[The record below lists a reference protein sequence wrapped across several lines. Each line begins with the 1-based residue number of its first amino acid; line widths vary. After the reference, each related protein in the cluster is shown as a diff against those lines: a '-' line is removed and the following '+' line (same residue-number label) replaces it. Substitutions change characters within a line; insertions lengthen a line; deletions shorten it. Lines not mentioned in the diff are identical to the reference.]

1 MHFLNFEVFLSYRI
15 SRIFCRRCFDYKII
29 MIIILRLKRELCPGG
44 IRTHRC
50 IRKIQPKLS
59 PIIFFFRFI
68 QMLQPICK
76 NFTKLIVRR
85 VNINV
90 YFKLKDP
97 FIHCSF
103 TQRNSH
109 LFYNK
114 YSSITNVHNKI
125 YPNTK
130 LFRHLLERLQQR
142 FKKKRKMAR
151 GNIFNSSRWK
161 LIQIKQQVILSP
173 ESPGILFR
181 YTGNGFINY
190 TAITLSMNQI
200 FIILAFLCDK
210 SESRI
215 SHVFRLVSY

>member
-1 MHFLNFEVFLSYRI
+1 MHSENTA
-15 SRIFCRRCFDYKII
+15 KII
-29 MIIILRLKRELCPGG
+29 
-44 IRTHRC
+44 TNY
-50 IRKIQPKLS
+50 
-59 PIIFFFRFI
+59 FFFSFHPNVATN
-68 QMLQPICK
+68 LQEFYQIDNTC
-76 NFTKLIVRR
+76 TTQVRR
-85 VNINV
+85 VNILNV

-114 YSSITNVHNKI
+114 YSSITNLHNKI

-130 LFRHLLERLQQR
+130 FYRHLLERLQQR
-142 FKKKRKMAR
+142 FFLKRKMAR
-151 GNIFNSSRWK
+151 GNISNSSRWK
-161 LIQIKQQVILSP
+161 LIQIKKQVILSP

-200 FIILAFLCDK
+200 FIILAFLSDK

-215 SHVFRLVSY
+215 SYVFRLVSY

>member
-1 MHFLNFEVFLSYRI
+1 
-15 SRIFCRRCFDYKII
+15 
-29 MIIILRLKRELCPGG
+29 
-44 IRTHRC
+44 
-50 IRKIQPKLS
+50 
-59 PIIFFFRFI
+59 
-68 QMLQPICK
+68 MLQPICK

-85 VNINV
+85 VDINV

-114 YSSITNVHNKI
+114 YSSITNVHYKI
-125 YPNTK
+125 YPKHQVLSSFIGKIATAIF
-130 LFRHLLERLQQR
+130 L
-142 FKKKRKMAR
+142 KKRKMAR
-151 GNIFNSSRWK
+151 GNISNSWRWK

-181 YTGNGFINY
+181 YTGNGFMNY

-215 SHVFRLVSY
+215 SYVFRLVSY

>member
-1 MHFLNFEVFLSYRI
+1 MPRRHPNTEVHSENTA
-15 SRIFCRRCFDYKII
+15 KII
-29 MIIILRLKRELCPGG
+29 
-44 IRTHRC
+44 TNY
-50 IRKIQPKLS
+50 
-59 PIIFFFRFI
+59 FFSRFI

-114 YSSITNVHNKI
+114 YSSITNVHYKI
-125 YPNTK
+125 YPKHQVLSSFIGKIATAIF
-130 LFRHLLERLQQR
+130 L
-142 FKKKRKMAR
+142 KKRKMAR
-151 GNIFNSSRWK
+151 GNISNSSRWK

-215 SHVFRLVSY
+215 SYVFRLDSY

>member
-1 MHFLNFEVFLSYRI
+1 
-15 SRIFCRRCFDYKII
+15 
-29 MIIILRLKRELCPGG
+29 
-44 IRTHRC
+44 
-50 IRKIQPKLS
+50 
-59 PIIFFFRFI
+59 
-68 QMLQPICK
+68 MLQPICK

-142 FKKKRKMAR
+142 FLKKRKMAR
-151 GNIFNSSRWK
+151 GNISNSWRWK

-215 SHVFRLVSY
+215 SYVFRLVSY